1 MTRDLERE
9 VLGVSLNASFNPR
22 YKCFPRLPKLPA
34 SLVFLPVRKK
44 RFLAPGACSPFAALP
59 TTEAFFHFWGHRVKN
74 ACSTQQWTAWY
85 LRGTTW
91 QPARGQ
97 QVAKSLQ
104 KNGDSAASAHGG
116 EGSWDM
122 SEKENPECSF
132 WRCLWPSMYMP
143 SNSLTDELLEPPSE
157 SPQGESTWLEFW
169 ICQSPEVV
177 HRGLCTHCAFSM
189 LYVPS
194 RNKPFFFH
202 ITSSPSS
209 KLTSPPRGLMN
220 ASNATHPRWMYHL
233 FLPHN
238 GTTTLYEH
246 PQQNP
251 GSGKNIALGSNPS
264 SAPCWLT
271 DHWALVSSS
280 AK

>member
-22 YKCFPRLPKLPA
+22 YKCFPRLPSSLLPW
-34 SLVFLPVRKK
+34 SSYLSERNDFLPPVHAHH
-44 RFLAPGACSPFAALP
+44 LQLSPQRRL
-59 TTEAFFHFWGHRVKN
+59 FFHFWGHRVKN

-122 SEKENPECSF
+122 SEKENLECSF
-132 WRCLWPSMYMP
+132 WRWLWPTMYMP
-143 SNSLTDELLEPPSE
+143 SDSLTDELLGLPSE

-169 ICQSPEVV
+169 ICQSLEVV
-177 HRGLCTHCAFSM
+177 HRGLCTHRAFRM

-194 RNKPFFFH
+194 RNKLFFFH

-220 ASNATHPRWMYHL
+220 ASNSTHPGWM
-233 FLPHN
+233 
-238 GTTTLYEH
+238 
-246 PQQNP
+246 
-251 GSGKNIALGSNPS
+251 
-264 SAPCWLT
+264 
-271 DHWALVSSS
+271 
-280 AK
+280 